1 MPPRSTRGRGGSVGG
16 IRVGV
21 KVDAARASEE
31 FRQIRRDANQNMR
44 QALRIAGEKDI
55 LPRAKIRA
63 GGLAVTSP
71 TGAKTRTASTLT
83 VKPRAREAIL
93 TTSVGGKTG
102 RAVGLQEF
110 GGDVSTTIL
119 PRKKKALTVN
129 GDVVSSVSGTR
140 HYHPHRFMLGAV
152 DTGLDAFTRT
162 LLRETM
168 RLFRDF
174 D

>member
-1 MPPRSTRGRGGSVGG
+1 MPPRTRNTGALV
-16 IRVGV
+16 VGV
-21 KVDAARASEE
+21 KVDVERASEE
-31 FRQIRRDANQNMR
+31 FRQIRRDADQR
-44 QALRIAGEKDI
+44 LREALRVAGEKDI
-55 LPRAKIRA
+55 LPRAKARA
-63 GGLAVTSP
+63 GGLAVTSLS
-71 TGAKTRTASTLT
+71 GAKTRTASTLV

-93 TTSVGGKTG
+93 TTSIGGKLG

-129 GDVVSSVSGTR
+129 GQPVASVSGTR
-140 HYHPHRFMLGAV
+140 HHHPHRFMLGAV
-152 DTGLDAFTRT
+152 DQGLDAFTGT

-174 D
+174 E